1 MVIEKRRVELD
12 RFYYE
17 VIMRIQKLMLTNWK
31 NFQKADAALR
41 DRMFI
46 IGPNAS
52 GKSNLLDVFRFL
64 RDIARGQGGGLQQA
78 IKDRGGLSKV
88 RCYAARTNPHV
99 EIEVHLGEQNGEST
113 EYVYRL
119 GLSQESRGLR
129 RPLVKYEEV
138 FVKGKKVLDR
148 PDENDSD
155 DPERLTETH
164 LEQTAAN
171 KDFREIVSFFNSVC
185 YLHLVPQMVRA
196 PEVGLNSGQGDDP
209 FGRTFLERMAKTP
222 EKTRRG
228 RLKRIEKALKIIA
241 PHLKDLSFEHD
252 VKGQPHLISRYE
264 HWRPDAG
271 QQNETQFS
279 DGTLRAIGL
288 LWALQEGTSLLLIE
302 EPELSLNAEIVKEI
316 PAMLSLVSRKNKRQV
331 LVSTHSR
338 DLLSDKG
345 IAPEETIILKTEKE
359 GTVVSLASEDSTVM
373 ALYKSGLPI
382 SEAALSLA
390 APLDAYQLSLNFEN
404 NGETK

>member
-1 MVIEKRRVELD
+1 
-12 RFYYE
+12 
-17 VIMRIQKLMLTNWK
+17 MRIQRLILFNWK
-31 NFQKADAALR
+31 NFQIADIALG

-52 GKSNLLDVFRFL
+52 GKSNFLDVFRFL
-64 RDIARGQGGGLQQA
+64 RDVARGQGGGLQQA

-88 RCYAARTNPHV
+88 RCYGARKNPLV
-99 EIEVHLGEQNGEST
+99 EIEIHLGELNT
-113 EYVYRL
+113 ELPDYRYRL
-119 GLSQESRGLR
+119 GLSQEPRGSR

-138 FVKGKKVLDR
+138 FVKGKKVLQR
-148 PDENDSD
+148 PDGNDRD

-171 KDFREIVSFFNSVC
+171 KEFRDIVSFFNSVC
-185 YLHLVPQMVRA
+185 YLHIVPQMVRS
-196 PEVGLNSGQGDDP
+196 PEAGSNSGQGDDP

-228 RLKRIEKALKIIA
+228 RLKRIENALKIIA
-241 PHLKDLSFEHD
+241 PHLRELSFDRDE
-252 VKGQPHLISRYE
+252 KGQPHLIARYE

-316 PAMLSLVSRKNKRQV
+316 PAMLSSVSRKNKRQIV
-331 LVSTHSR
+331 VSTHSR

-359 GTVVSLASEDSTVM
+359 GTIVSLASDDSAVM
-373 ALYKSGLPI
+373 ALYESGLPI

-390 APLDAYQLSLNFEN
+390 APLDAFQLSLNFEN
-404 NGETK
+404 GGETQ

>member
-1 MVIEKRRVELD
+1 
-12 RFYYE
+12 
-17 VIMRIQKLMLTNWK
+17 
-31 NFQKADAALR
+31 
-41 DRMFI
+41 MFI

-52 GKSNLLDVFRFL
+52 GKSNLLDVCRFL

-88 RCYAARTNPHV
+88 RCYAARTNPFV
-99 EIEVHLGEQNGEST
+99 EIEIHLGDQNGVPS
-113 EYVYRL
+113 EYTYRL
-119 GLSQESRGLR
+119 GLSQEPRGSR
-129 RPLVKYEEV
+129 RPLVRYEEV
-138 FVKGKKVLDR
+138 YLKGKVVLQR
-148 PDENDSD
+148 PDDNDRD

-171 KDFREIVSFFNSVC
+171 KNFRDIVSFFNSVC
-185 YLHLVPQMVRA
+185 YLHLVPQMVRS
-196 PEVGLNSGQGDDP
+196 PESGSISGQGDDP

-228 RLKRIEKALKIIA
+228 RLKRIEQALKIIA
-241 PHLKDLSFEHD
+241 PHLTELSFDRDE
-252 VKGQPHLISRYE
+252 KGQPHLIARYE

-316 PAMLSLVSRKNKRQV
+316 PAMLSSVSRKNKRQV
-331 LVSTHSR
+331 VVSTHSR

-345 IAPEETIILKTEKE
+345 ITPEETIILKTEKE
-359 GTVVSLASEDSTVM
+359 GTIVSLASDDPTVM
-373 ALYKSGLPI
+373 ALYESGLPI
-382 SEAALSLA
+382 SEAALPQA
-390 APLDAYQLSLNFEN
+390 APLDAIQLSLNFEN
-404 NGETK
+404 GNEAP